1 MQNNYVMNMFET
13 LEKSQEKQKSIYKY
27 RKIAAILATAAL
39 ITESPNIIDRM
50 ANALTS
56 EQAIRALNDAL
67 RIIES
72 IKSSIKSSS
81 SKIKLHE
88 TIKDGKPYIEI
99 TVASEKPNEPP
110 RSISVPYGFPNESDV
125 TIFIDDVSENVFIA
139 RKIGTLASA
148 LVVEGLG

>member
-1 MQNNYVMNMFET
+1 MNMFET

>member
-1 MQNNYVMNMFET
+1 MFET

-72 IKSSIKSSS
+72 IKSSSSKSSS

>member
-1 MQNNYVMNMFET
+1 MNMFET

-72 IKSSIKSSS
+72 IKSSSSKSSS